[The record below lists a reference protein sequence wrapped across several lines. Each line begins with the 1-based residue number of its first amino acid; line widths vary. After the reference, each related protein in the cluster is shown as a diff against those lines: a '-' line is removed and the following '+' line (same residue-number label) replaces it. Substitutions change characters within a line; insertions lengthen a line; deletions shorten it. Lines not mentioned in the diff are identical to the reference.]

1 MVSAMGMMVTELPVP
16 AREAALFLD
25 IDGTLLDIAPVPQA
39 VVVPAPLIET
49 LERLHRGLG
58 GAIAFVSGRAID
70 EIDRLFAPLVLP
82 AAGEHGAEIRVGNE
96 ELAPVDCST
105 SLAAIRDAAE
115 KFASTRPGV
124 LVEPKQHCVAVHFRL
139 SPERAHEVRRFL
151 AATVAKLPDRF
162 ELLPG
167 KMVWEVR
174 PRGVSK
180 GTAIETMLA
189 RAPFAGRHPVFAGD
203 DRTDEDGFAAVQR
216 RGGTAI
222 RIGTAAAAMNTH
234 SLASPQAFRTWLAAL
249 ADAVTA
255 APGAPAT
262 PGATTAPARA
272 PG

>member
-1 MVSAMGMMVTELPVP
+1 MVSPMGMLVTELPVP

-49 LERLHRGLG
+49 LARLERGLG
-58 GAIAFVSGRAID
+58 GAIAFVSGRAVD

-82 AAGEHGAEIRVGNE
+82 AAGEHGAEIRIGNE
-96 ELAPVDCST
+96 ELALADCSE
-105 SLAAIRDAAE
+105 SLAKIRAAAE
-115 KFASTRPGV
+115 RFAGTRPGV
-124 LVEPKQHCVAVHFRL
+124 LVEPKQHCIAVHFRL
-139 SPERAHEVRRFL
+139 SPERAHEIRRFL
-151 AATVAKLPDRF
+151 AATIAPLPDRF

-203 DRTDEDGFAAVQR
+203 DRTDEDGFAAVRR

-222 RIGTAAAAMNTH
+222 RVGNRVATMDAH
-234 SLASPQAFRTWLAAL
+234 HLASPQEFRTWLARL
-249 ADAVTA
+249 ADAVT
-255 APGAPAT
+255 
-262 PGATTAPARA
+262 TAPAGA